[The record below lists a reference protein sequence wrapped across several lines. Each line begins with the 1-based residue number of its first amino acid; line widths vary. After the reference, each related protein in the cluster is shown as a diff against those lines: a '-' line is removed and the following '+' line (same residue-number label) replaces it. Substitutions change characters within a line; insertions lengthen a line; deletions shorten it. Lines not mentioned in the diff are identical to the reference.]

1 MAGFSKTFR
10 QKVIDQFLNETGNN
24 FFHPAEFLDWLKDKP
39 EHDVYPVFYGKTDE
53 EAAHQFRLMQ
63 VRNFVNGLR
72 VKVTVTPSVASSS
85 PHIAIQ
91 VREPTTFRVP
101 AFVSPVAD
109 RRGGGGYV
117 QTDVTDSDTT
127 AELYRQAAQG
137 LAAWLDRHA
146 DVARLA
152 GADVGAV
159 EAVLGVL
166 TVAGTVEDAAEAA

>member
-10 QKVIDQFLNETGNN
+10 QKVIDQFLNETGSN
-24 FFHPAEFLDWLKDKP
+24 FFHPAEFLEWLREKP
-39 EHDVYPVFYGKTDE
+39 DHDVFPVFFGKTDK

-85 PHIAIQ
+85 PHISVQ
-91 VREPTTFRVP
+91 VREPTVFKVP
-101 AFVSPVAD
+101 AYVSPVAD

-117 QTDVTDSDTT
+117 QTDVTDSDST
-127 AELYRQAAQG
+127 AELYRQAAQS
-137 LAAWLDRHA
+137 LTAWLERHG

-159 EAVLGVL
+159 ERVLGEL

>member
-10 QKVIDQFLNETGNN
+10 QKVIDQFLNETGAN
-24 FFHPAEFLDWLKDKP
+24 FFHPAEFLEWLQDKP
-39 EHDVYPVFYGKTDE
+39 DHDVYPVFFGKTDE

-63 VRNFVNGLR
+63 ARNFVNGLR

-101 AFVSPVAD
+101 AYVSPVAD

-117 QTDVTDSDTT
+117 QTDVSDSETT

-137 LAAWLDRHA
+137 LAAWLERHA

-159 EAVLGVL
+159 ERVLGAL